1 MTMQLTVAFW
11 VFFLVC
17 PQLASSQ
24 ILKTV
29 SQDNSLVKYASAADE
44 MPGICR
50 EIAAA
55 VMAYDASLSFQG
67 LDQPVPLTRI
77 EKMLESGIIDVFFCF
92 LRNRDREAR
101 FRYIDVP
108 LYTVRHVLL
117 AKADDPIDIKNFSDL
132 HRLEKQNIVL
142 VNFGSSLVQHLND
155 AAVRNNASAK
165 NDVQL
170 LRMLESGRGRFIYGQ
185 DLTLLEM
192 LRRMRVKERYR
203 ILPTVF
209 KEEHQYLAYH
219 RNLNPAVV
227 LKLEKAIRALSI
239 SGQLEKLVN
248 RYRL

>member
-1 MTMQLTVAFW
+1 MTLQLNMTFW

-17 PQLASSQ
+17 SQLASSQ

-29 SQDNSLVKYASAADE
+29 SQDNSQVKYASPSDE

-55 VMAYDASLSFQG
+55 VMAFDPSLSFQG

-77 EKMLESGIIDVFFCF
+77 EKMLETGIIDVFFCF
-92 LRNRDREAR
+92 LSNRDREAR

-117 AKADDPIDIKNFSDL
+117 VKADDPIEIKNFSDL
-132 HRLEKQNIVL
+132 RSLEKQNIVL
-142 VNFGSSLVQHLND
+142 VNFGSSLVHALND

-185 DLTLLEM
+185 DLTLLDM
-192 LRRMRVKERYR
+192 LRRMNLKDRYR
-203 ILPTVF
+203 ILPAVF
-209 KEEHQYLAYH
+209 KEEHQYLAYN

-227 LKLEKAIRALSI
+227 VKLEKAIRALSI
-239 SGQLEKLVN
+239 SGQLEKIVS
-248 RYRL
+248 RYRS